1 MASRRGPVG
10 LHTGALRRVV
20 GDVSDDRTGV
30 TDAAPPRAGTFTLS
44 VAGASSILNGVVHFL
59 LPVYFPWSDRLE
71 GMYAPLEWALFATT
85 VFFGGLLVL
94 GGLLTIVVVRARG
107 VPRVLVVLAAGGMT
121 LWWLLAT
128 VYEVIVPF
136 PAPVASWLLPTIS
149 GAVAVLH
156 VVGLWRH
163 LAARRAT
170 PGG

>member
-1 MASRRGPVG
+1 M
-10 LHTGALRRVV
+10 V
-20 GDVSDDRTGV
+20 GDVVHDRTGV
-30 TDAAPPRAGTFTLS
+30 TGAAPPRAGTTTLTL
-44 VAGASSILNGVVHFL
+44 AGVTSILNGVVHFL

-71 GMYAPLEWALFATT
+71 GMYEPLEWALFATT

-94 GGLLTIVVVRARG
+94 GGVLTIVVVRARG
-107 VPRVLVVLAAGGMT
+107 VPTVLVVLAAGGMT

-149 GAVAVLH
+149 GAVAALH
-156 VVGLWRH
+156 VIGLWRH
-163 LAARRAT
+163 LTARRAT